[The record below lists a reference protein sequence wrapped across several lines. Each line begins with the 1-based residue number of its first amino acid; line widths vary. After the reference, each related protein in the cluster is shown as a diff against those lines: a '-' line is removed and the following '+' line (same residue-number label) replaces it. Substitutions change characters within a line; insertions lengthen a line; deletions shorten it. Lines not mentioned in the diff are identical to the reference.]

1 MFFVCRFHLLSE
13 EAGFSLDCYAPCLEA
28 LCLVSRGCRG
38 RNAAGERE
46 REGGGGGRG
55 ALPASC
61 PLSSVRKRKP
71 IVSEQRESL
80 TPIGIE
86 SIALSLPLS
95 PSLPLS
101 DETMLLRTLL
111 AQTRRA
117 VVAPDAF
124 FSAEKLLPLSRAAL
138 STGARAERASSSSPS
153 ESSSSSPSESSTSP
167 SDLEDFRAMLS
178 DFAGRE
184 IAPLAEDIDRKNT
197 APMDL
202 WTKMGDFGLHGT
214 GMRRERERER
224 FFSRSPR

>member
-1 MFFVCRFHLLSE
+1 
-13 EAGFSLDCYAPCLEA
+13 
-28 LCLVSRGCRG
+28 
-38 RNAAGERE
+38 
-46 REGGGGGRG
+46 
-55 ALPASC
+55 
-61 PLSSVRKRKP
+61 VRKRKP

-111 AQTRRA
+111 ARTRRA

-184 IAPLAEDIDRKNT
+184 IAPLAEEIDRKNT